1 MKMLLLC
8 AAASGACAAITRI
21 LPLGD
26 SITFGCGSANALPPK
41 WAVDCDPLCGGYRA
55 PLYHM
60 LRDTGFAAANGSAS
74 FVMYVPR

>member
-1 MKMLLLC
+1 MLLLLCVC
-8 AAASGACAAITRI
+8 AHSTLALVAGGLTKI

-26 SITFGCGSANALPPK
+26 SITFGCGSAAALPPK
-41 WAVDCDPLCGGYRA
+41 WDVNCDGGCGGYRA

-74 FVMYVPR
+74 FVM